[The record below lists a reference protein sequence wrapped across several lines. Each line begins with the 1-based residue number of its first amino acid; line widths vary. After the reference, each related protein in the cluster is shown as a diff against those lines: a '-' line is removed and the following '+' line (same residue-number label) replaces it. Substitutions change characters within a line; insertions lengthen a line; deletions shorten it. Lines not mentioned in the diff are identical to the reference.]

1 MEQFLNFTLFGSGI
15 AFGILLLALFI
26 ALIWADIEEV
36 GWAATVSVIIAIGLN
51 YFWGDFP
58 ILKYLTF
65 YNIAGYL
72 FIGFLFSII
81 RTYFK
86 GKELGDKTK
95 KTFNL
100 RDNVFRWWF
109 LWWICA
115 INWIVG
121 RLIADAW
128 NWIFDKLGGMYR
140 SIFGI

>member
-26 ALIWADIEEV
+26 ALIWADVEEA
-36 GWAATVSVIIAIGLN
+36 GWAATVCVIIAIGLN

-58 ILKYLTF
+58 TTNYLTF

-72 FIGFLFSII
+72 FLGFIFSII

-86 GKELGDKTK
+86 GRELSDKIK
-95 KTFNL
+95 KNFDL
-100 RDNVFRWWF
+100 KGHVFRWWF
-109 LWWICA
+109 LFPICA
-115 INWIVG
+115 ITWFFR
-121 RLIADAW
+121 RLVVDAW
-128 NWIFDKLGGMYR
+128 DWLYWKIGGMYR